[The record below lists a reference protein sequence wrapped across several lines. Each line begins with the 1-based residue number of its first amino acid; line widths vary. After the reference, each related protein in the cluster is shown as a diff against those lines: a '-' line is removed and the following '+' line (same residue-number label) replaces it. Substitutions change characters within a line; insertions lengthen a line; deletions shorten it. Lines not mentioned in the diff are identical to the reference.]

1 MPFRAEYP
9 FLALD
14 TADESPV
21 LRPCL
26 DVILRGPG
34 GSELGASTPALIDS
48 GADTSVFPIEFA
60 ESLGI
65 SLAACLRE
73 PFETAGG
80 EAEELV
86 WDDPV
91 MALFDGQQVDLTASF
106 EPTPVALLGRED
118 FFVRYRVTI
127 DQREQKF
134 LLDAYQE

>member
-14 TADESPV
+14 TANESPV

-26 DVILRGPG
+26 DVILRGPAG
-34 GSELGASTPALIDS
+34 NELGASTPALIDS
-48 GADTSVFPIEFA
+48 GADRSVFPIEFA
-60 ESLGI
+60 EPLGI
-65 SLAACLRE
+65 SLAACRAE

-91 MALFDGQQVDLTASF
+91 IALFDGQEVDLTAAC
-106 EPTPVALLGRED
+106 ALLPRAS
-118 FFVRYRVTI
+118 
-127 DQREQKF
+127 
-134 LLDAYQE
+134 DAVDLARPFP